1 MGGCGVSK
9 WREFWLDHNC
19 YYTQNEI
26 TQSVST
32 EYPINPVSLVH
43 VIEYVGYAIQQKR
56 IEQLEAE
63 LESLK
68 KKLEKL
74 EAAE

>member
-1 MGGCGVSK
+1 MGGCGVSYLRTNVFEAIGEASMCWTETPHGIFDSQRAEK
-9 WREFWLDHNC
+9 IAHDLD
-19 YYTQNEI
+19 
-26 TQSVST
+26 
-32 EYPINPVSLVH
+32 
-43 VIEYVGYAIQQKR
+43 AR